1 MGFWD
6 KILSTFGRSRL
17 SEMVT
22 QYNMNRPVYPD
33 SKNTSYLAGY
43 TGNGN
48 VFSVINKITEPA
60 SKVRIEQV
68 DIEGNPKPGKSLELL
83 KSPNPYM
90 SQSEYIE
97 AALSFYLIFGN
108 SYTAG
113 ERPEYGLRAGK
124 ITRLDV
130 LPPQWVDIIVGDF
143 FNPIKGYQL
152 EEGGMDRTYD
162 FTEVCHVKDF
172 NPDYKQDGS
181 HLYGMSRLRPLL
193 QAMTANTSAYDSM
206 VSAFQNQGAYGVLT
220 ILGVRDN
227 DGKYNDKVTTKEQL
241 SKLGQDWARKYK
253 GDSNRGE
260 LAVTNKS
267 VEWTPFGLSVQ
278 DMSVL
283 ESIPISRGVICDA
296 YNVPDI
302 LFAGSEGRTYDNF
315 TEALKSLWQLA
326 IMPNLDTFLEKLSA
340 WLMPQMGEEGTYF
353 RACYDEIAVLQ
364 EDIGKKV
371 EWMVK
376 AGLTFNEIRE
386 AVGYEP
392 LPFPN
397 MDVPMI
403 SFGMVP
409 ISEVGEMPEAED
421 TEKMLKRIGL
431 EDYRK

>member
-1 MGFWD
+1 
-6 KILSTFGRSRL
+6 
-17 SEMVT
+17 
-22 QYNMNRPVYPD
+22 
-33 SKNTSYLAGY
+33 
-43 TGNGN
+43 
-48 VFSVINKITEPA
+48 
-60 SKVRIEQV
+60 
-68 DIEGNPKPGKSLELL
+68 
-83 KSPNPYM
+83 
-90 SQSEYIE
+90 
-97 AALSFYLIFGN
+97 
-108 SYTAG
+108 
-113 ERPEYGLRAGK
+113 
-124 ITRLDV
+124 
-130 LPPQWVDIIVGDF
+130 
-143 FNPIKGYQL
+143 
-152 EEGGMDRTYD
+152 
-162 FTEVCHVKDF
+162 
-172 NPDYKQDGS
+172 
-181 HLYGMSRLRPLL
+181 MSRLRPLL
-193 QAMTANTSAYDSM
+193 QALTANTSAYDSM

-315 TEALKSLWQLA
+315 NEALKSLWQLA